1 MPILDANV
9 ILRYLLNDD
18 PVLSSMAREAVMEGC
33 ETTPEVIAE
42 VVYVLN
48 GYYGVE
54 RKAIAQTLTAFL
66 DEIELH
72 EKNSLLYALT
82 LFAEKSLDFVDC
94 LLAGYHHV
102 AGKEIKTF
110 DKKLQ
115 RVLNKNPLSKGKD

>member
-72 EKNSLLYALT
+72 EKNSVLYALT
-82 LFAEKSLDFVDC
+82 LFAE
-94 LLAGYHHV
+94 
-102 AGKEIKTF
+102 
-110 DKKLQ
+110 
-115 RVLNKNPLSKGKD
+115 